1 MHKILKISWIRPT
14 KHFKP
19 WLKERCCSHKTGDKC
34 VCLICSFVSCGT
46 THHTAGRKRRQ
57 IPQLLLMWILDP
69 AAGLPRRL
77 TIIPH
82 QSRQPWCGFGGHDG
96 AEPLISR
103 TVTSETHF
111 PTIKE
116 REKLSGPT
124 QAVSTALSQTL
135 VCVWVCELNLQPQSE
150 MFTHTCV
157 FPILCGN
164 KAFPNVLNPKDSQRR
179 KVDCD
184 SFNHEPN

>member
-1 MHKILKISWIRPT
+1 M
-14 KHFKP
+14 
-19 WLKERCCSHKTGDKC
+19 
-34 VCLICSFVSCGT
+34 CLICSFVSCGT
-46 THHTAGRKRRQ
+46 THHTAGRKRRR

-124 QAVSTALSQTL
+124 QAVSTALSQKL
-135 VCVWVCELNLQPQSE
+135 VCVCE
-150 MFTHTCV
+150 CV
-157 FPILCGN
+157 SWTSSH
-164 KAFPNVLNPKDSQRR
+164 SQRCLHTL
-179 KVDCD
+179 V
-184 SFNHEPN
+184 SFPSYVVIKHFQMCLIQKRAKGGKWTVILSSMNQISEDIIGVWSGSSSAPPLMC